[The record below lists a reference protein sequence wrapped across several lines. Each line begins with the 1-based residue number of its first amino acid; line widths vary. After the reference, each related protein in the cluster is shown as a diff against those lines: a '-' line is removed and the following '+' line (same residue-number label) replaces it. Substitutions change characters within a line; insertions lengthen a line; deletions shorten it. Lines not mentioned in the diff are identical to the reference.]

1 MRKGFEGIRELAD
14 LENPR
19 SSSNAIGSLLGD
31 VSKLSQGV
39 CVKKTNE
46 GEVYV
51 FDETIDSDGKK
62 YVKVAIKK
70 VDNNGIATY
79 EELSYTYVE
88 PHQAWYYNS
97 YDGLAKGLRAA
108 RIWEGEHDPI
118 LGYCLRY
125 ARGYASTTTFTPP
138 PEYIVKDR
146 MPAETP
152 VCVDLEVLSNTKI
165 YDSPRGN
172 KVVASLSI
180 GEVVQRTSCIVYTYP
195 IKYPIK
201 ILHSLRSYKKNN
213 GGSSPAGPF
222 LQEGKYVYLL
232 TYTGEGTYLGWYEGE
247 EAWWLEGGGIANLT
261 DAKPKQPWG
270 EYVGNSAPRNLSIE
284 VWYYVQKKD
293 GNAGWVMVAK
303 NGEYFP
309 KTLRVWRNISAHKP
323 IQNTSLSNSIIQNQN
338 QTPSSSTGSF
348 IRNHPFLVCMAC
360 LFILGFIFSNN
371 DSNPTTPK
379 NKSKVSVS
387 TSSNTNA
394 SNANV
399 PIEPIAKRNVVTGY
413 DSSKPILNDSGL
425 CELTIDNSRND
436 MPVYVRVWD
445 MDSYLPVRA
454 FYIAQGDKFTTYGLT
469 RGIYEVR
476 YIELYDNDFPA
487 NGAKSELFELQQ
499 IESAYGVQYSQMSLT
514 LYKVRSGNTTTTSI
528 PANQI

>member
-19 SSSNAIGSLLGD
+19 SSPNAIGSLLGD

-165 YDSPRGN
+165 
-172 KVVASLSI
+172 
-180 GEVVQRTSCIVYTYP
+180 
-195 IKYPIK
+195 
-201 ILHSLRSYKKNN
+201 
-213 GGSSPAGPF
+213 
-222 LQEGKYVYLL
+222 
-232 TYTGEGTYLGWYEGE
+232 
-247 EAWWLEGGGIANLT
+247 
-261 DAKPKQPWG
+261 
-270 EYVGNSAPRNLSIE
+270 
-284 VWYYVQKKD
+284 
-293 GNAGWVMVAK
+293 
-303 NGEYFP
+303 
-309 KTLRVWRNISAHKP
+309 
-323 IQNTSLSNSIIQNQN
+323 
-338 QTPSSSTGSF
+338 
-348 IRNHPFLVCMAC
+348 
-360 LFILGFIFSNN
+360 
-371 DSNPTTPK
+371 
-379 NKSKVSVS
+379 
-387 TSSNTNA
+387 
-394 SNANV
+394 
-399 PIEPIAKRNVVTGY
+399 
-413 DSSKPILNDSGL
+413 
-425 CELTIDNSRND
+425 
-436 MPVYVRVWD
+436 
-445 MDSYLPVRA
+445 
-454 FYIAQGDKFTTYGLT
+454 
-469 RGIYEVR
+469 
-476 YIELYDNDFPA
+476 
-487 NGAKSELFELQQ
+487 
-499 IESAYGVQYSQMSLT
+499 
-514 LYKVRSGNTTTTSI
+514 
-528 PANQI
+528 

>member
-19 SSSNAIGSLLGD
+19 SSPNAIGSLLGD

-125 ARGYASTTTFTPP
+125 ARGYGKFEEPNLPS
-138 PEYIVKDR
+138 
-146 MPAETP
+146 AETLRNGHKY
-152 VCVDLEVLSNTKI
+152 VHI
-165 YDSPRGN
+165 YDRQGIGIYLDMSSVKVNVYNPPIYDISGIYYHIRFGEHVACSKRITRIKYDENNKITWSMDNGKWNSMDVSGDSMVARGN
-172 KVVASLSI
+172 RSAANRLFHVAYGRYFYVST
-180 GEVVQRTSCIVYTYP
+180 EKKRPVQSD
-195 IKYPIK
+195 
-201 ILHSLRSYKKNN
+201 
-213 GGSSPAGPF
+213 SS
-222 LQEGKYVYLL
+222 
-232 TYTGEGTYLGWYEGE
+232 
-247 EAWWLEGGGIANLT
+247 
-261 DAKPKQPWG
+261 
-270 EYVGNSAPRNLSIE
+270 
-284 VWYYVQKKD
+284 
-293 GNAGWVMVAK
+293 
-303 NGEYFP
+303 
-309 KTLRVWRNISAHKP
+309 
-323 IQNTSLSNSIIQNQN
+323 SNSMALNQN
-338 QTPSSSTGSF
+338 KNYNRASSNSV
-348 IRNHPFLVCMAC
+348 FLRKHYLAIGIVCFLI
-360 LFILGFIFSNN
+360 LFLFFGNN
-371 DSNPTTPK
+371 DSSTSK
-379 NKSKVSVS
+379 NTNKPSSAVS
-387 TSSNTNA
+387 TNSNTSA
-394 SNANV
+394 SKGNV

-454 FYIAQGDKFTTYGLT
+454 FYIAQGDKFTAYSLT